1 MESILLID
9 DDEALRVALRLALE
23 RAGYSVVVARGGR
36 EGLQLFR
43 RLSQDLVLTD
53 IVMQGQEGLET
64 IQALQREAP
73 GVKIIAMS
81 GGGSHRDGSF
91 LDAARLLG
99 AQQTLDKPLDLPHL
113 LTAVRVV
120 LHPEASPTNQ
130 EGH

>member
-23 RAGYSVVVARGGR
+23 RAGYSVVVARDGR

-43 RLSQDLVLTD
+43 RLPPDLVITD
-53 IVMQGQEGLET
+53 IVMEGQEGIET
-64 IQALQREAP
+64 IQALRREAP

-81 GGGSHRDGSF
+81 GGGSRHDCTF

-99 AQQTLDKPLDLPHL
+99 AQQTLDKPFDPPQL
-113 LTAVRVV
+113 LTAVRAV
-120 LHPEASPTNQ
+120 LHPEASPL
-130 EGH
+130 

>member
-9 DDEALRVALRLALE
+9 DDEALRVALHLALE
-23 RAGYSVVVARGGR
+23 RAGYSVVVARDGR

-43 RLSQDLVLTD
+43 RLLPDLVITD
-53 IVMQGQEGLET
+53 IVMEGQEGLET
-64 IQALQREAP
+64 IQALRREAP

-81 GGGSHRDGSF
+81 GGGSRDDRTF

-99 AQQTLDKPLDLPHL
+99 AQQTLDKPFDPQHL

-120 LHPEASPTNQ
+120 LHPEASPT
-130 EGH
+130 